1 MTKIIGDE
9 SQPLIEETI
18 DLFLNKYYWMH
29 KRLVEMDQAHRDAV
43 GILLE
48 THPSFMNHLQE
59 IFDRNLDECGSS
71 LKEEGHWYVKRDEYV
86 LMGTLGIP
94 SDGDELHLL
103 DFKPGSG
110 IIGLDGTEF
119 DSTKAKAQ

>member
-1 MTKIIGDE
+1 MTNIIGDE

-18 DLFLNKYYWMH
+18 DLFLENYYWMH
-29 KRLVEMDQAHRDAV
+29 KRLVEMDIEHRDAV

-48 THPSFMNHLQE
+48 THPAFMTHLQK
-59 IFDRNLDECGSS
+59 IFDRNLDECGSN
-71 LKEEGHWYVKRDEYV
+71 LKEEGHWYLMRDEYV

-94 SDGDELHLL
+94 AEDDEVHLL
-103 DFKPGSG
+103 DYKPGSG
-110 IIGLDGTEF
+110 IIGLDGVEF

>member
-18 DLFLNKYYWMH
+18 ELFLNNYYWMH
-29 KRLVEMDQAHRDAV
+29 KRLVEMDQQHRDAV

-48 THPSFMNHLQE
+48 THPSFMIHLQK
-59 IFDRNLDECGSS
+59 IFDRNLDERGSD
-71 LKEEGHWYVKRDEYV
+71 LKEKGHWYITRDEYV

-94 SDGDELHLL
+94 SEDDELHLL
-103 DFKPGSG
+103 DYKQGSG
-110 IIGLDGTEF
+110 IIGLNGVEF
-119 DSTKAKAQ
+119 DSTTVKGQ

>member
-18 DLFLNKYYWMH
+18 ELFLNNYYWMH
-29 KRLVEMDQAHRDAV
+29 KRLVEMDQQHRDAV

-48 THPSFMNHLQE
+48 THPSFMIHLQK
-59 IFDRNLDECGSS
+59 IFDRNLDECGSD
-71 LKEEGHWYVKRDEYV
+71 LKEKGHWYITRDEYV

-94 SDGDELHLL
+94 SEDDELHLL
-103 DFKPGSG
+103 DYKQGSG
-110 IIGLDGTEF
+110 IIGLNGVEF
-119 DSTKAKAQ
+119 DSTTVKGQ